1 MELVKC
7 FFLFLFLEENR
18 KLKDII
24 VFFFFF
30 SNFPFGLH
38 RIEVTNSHSSCL
50 SILVVII
57 FSLMSLIL

>member
-24 VFFFFF
+24 VFFFF
-30 SNFPFGLH
+30 
-38 RIEVTNSHSSCL
+38 
-50 SILVVII
+50 
-57 FSLMSLIL
+57 SLISLLDCIELK

>member
-24 VFFFFF
+24 VFFFF